1 MSAHRYVGG
10 VKFGGRMKT
19 ELMFK
24 TREEQLRDRVAKA
37 LEAGAQARRRMAKE
51 QTQPTTIVGKAICT
65 S

>member
-1 MSAHRYVGG
+1 
-10 VKFGGRMKT
+10 MKT

-51 QTQPTTIVGKAICT
+51 QTQPATIVGKAICT